1 MPQQIDYSSYPA
13 MFKSMAD
20 RYGDLQIGSVI
31 DAFARAWDDNTSI
44 LNPYIQNRRVKSV
57 NSLPVQY
64 EYSQVADMVQQPD
77 GNEIPLRQVSHVLES
92 TASPYFKI
100 RKTIQDLMTCHWFN
114 IPADMEDGDEEKR
127 ELWREMR
134 LVDRFAEKIAA
145 QETAHMII
153 GQCMQEGKVF
163 YVPRYSLDKSH
174 NQVNYAFLQQLPQD
188 WTKIVGLNNISK
200 YTVAFD
206 MTYFM
211 QPGADIRQFGDLF
224 LPYLDMFLQIAP
236 NLPKREDKRFVFAS
250 GYDEYRN
257 IMKNAKLRGIMVP
270 GNPDVYYQEG
280 RWCYWVTLPIDRVW
294 AFEVDDVNRNVVPP
308 YTGLFLAM
316 ANIAKFEQ
324 IQLNLVQNPLI
335 AIMAG
340 EIPYRDNSH
349 ATAEDQYKLS
359 PSGRRLFEALWY
371 QMLNNNN
378 TSGVGLYT
386 GPFEH
391 LHLEQLA
398 EAPSA
403 TEVSS
408 KGYSYAM
415 QKSGIGIIP
424 STDDPRA
431 GVVQV
436 ALQIESRF
444 SDPVYKQFMRMM
456 NWLYGEMGLKWE
468 WRFRMFGSLAT
479 DEKDEKACKDGM
491 TLGILPDTLKYLA
504 LRDVRLSEDL
514 AASRLI
520 KGSGI
525 LDLRIPLISSY
536 SAKNENG
543 LPPQPGR
550 PKSEGITSEGQEQDL
565 DGGE

>member
-1 MPQQIDYSSYPA
+1 
-13 MFKSMAD
+13 
-20 RYGDLQIGSVI
+20 
-31 DAFARAWDDNTSI
+31 
-44 LNPYIQNRRVKSV
+44 
-57 NSLPVQY
+57 
-64 EYSQVADMVQQPD
+64 
-77 GNEIPLRQVSHVLES
+77 
-92 TASPYFKI
+92 
-100 RKTIQDLMTCHWFN
+100 
-114 IPADMEDGDEEKR
+114 
-127 ELWREMR
+127 
-134 LVDRFAEKIAA
+134 
-145 QETAHMII
+145 
-153 GQCMQEGKVF
+153 
-163 YVPRYSLDKSH
+163 
-174 NQVNYAFLQQLPQD
+174 
-188 WTKIVGLNNISK
+188 
-200 YTVAFD
+200 
-206 MTYFM
+206 
-211 QPGADIRQFGDLF
+211 
-224 LPYLDMFLQIAP
+224 
-236 NLPKREDKRFVFAS
+236 
-250 GYDEYRN
+250 
-257 IMKNAKLRGIMVP
+257 MKNAKLRGIMVP

-468 WRFRMFGSLAT
+468 WRFKIFGSLAT
-479 DEKDEKACKDGM
+479 DEKEEKACVNGM

-504 LRDVRLSEDL
+504 LRDIRLSEDL

-550 PKSEGITSEGQEQDL
+550 PKSEGVTSEGQEQDL